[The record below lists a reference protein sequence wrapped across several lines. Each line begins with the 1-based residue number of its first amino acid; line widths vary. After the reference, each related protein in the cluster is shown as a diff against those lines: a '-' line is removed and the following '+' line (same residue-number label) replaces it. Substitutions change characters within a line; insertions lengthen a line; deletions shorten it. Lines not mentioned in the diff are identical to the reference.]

1 MEMTKAMRDIG
12 DPSDGE
18 CYPPAI
24 TIERR
29 RDLINIAVTILDAL
43 LVQVQ
48 PHELRFVRRA
58 MDMLIGNP

>member
-1 MEMTKAMRDIG
+1 MEMTKAMRSM
-12 DPSDGE
+12 SDSPNE
-18 CYPPAI
+18 ESYPPAI